1 MPGCQTEEWKGTI
14 EMSRI
19 EYVDSLSIHQPL
31 WFRNVFQVAFRC
43 DCRPGSLTGSN
54 TCTTAVCCTATS
66 SCLAPASSGIR
77 DPRWSPEMSRGW
89 PTSEAT
95 QLFNGTWSWG
105 LRIDQESI
113 WKTSEPKVQ
122 WVQWLCSRRLN
133 RPVKKCVFSRL
144 KKNPAGRKTSF
155 TARIWGRLC
164 ASVHRRFWFGQKPFG
179 FTSCLYRKLRFQ
191 GSETSD

>member
-66 SCLAPASSGIR
+66 SCLAPASS
-77 DPRWSPEMSRGW
+77 EMSWIPRGR

-105 LRIDQESI
+105 LRIDQESDRHQSPNSNDFALEG
-113 WKTSEPKVQ
+113 T
-122 WVQWLCSRRLN
+122 
-133 RPVKKCVFSRL
+133 
-144 KKNPAGRKTSF
+144 KNA
-155 TARIWGRLC
+155 L
-164 ASVHRRFWFGQKPFG
+164 
-179 FTSCLYRKLRFQ
+179 
-191 GSETSD
+191 